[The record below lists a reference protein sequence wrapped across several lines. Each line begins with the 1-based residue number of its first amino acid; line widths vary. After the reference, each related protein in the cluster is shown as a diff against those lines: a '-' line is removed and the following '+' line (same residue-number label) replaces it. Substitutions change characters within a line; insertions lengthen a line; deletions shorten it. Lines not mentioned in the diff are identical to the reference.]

1 MKQQKNYIVI
11 IEPTDESIAW
21 FFLSPN
27 GNKDYQNTLNANWNH
42 IPSKEEINSLLG
54 DIDLDYD
61 YHVLEPSLS
70 KTKKHD
76 FNVREVDKGS
86 NRSIDNELAKN

>member
-21 FFLSPN
+21 FFLSPDGKKN
-27 GNKDYQNTLNANWNH
+27 YQNTLNANWNH
-42 IPSKEEINSLLG
+42 IPTKEEIVSL
-54 DIDLDYD
+54 INEEIEFD

-70 KTKKHD
+70 KSRKHD

-86 NRSIDNELAKN
+86 YVNQDKEIDKE